1 MGLSNRKRTN
11 RRFNGTKMVVNNTGT
26 ASTIVP
32 KNDFSQTNQ
41 YNQISPDENNF
52 IPCTTNEGL
61 YDPNFVYQQR
71 GSVNVCL
78 DVNPFYGKN
87 KLMIGTNIG
96 LSVVNS
102 ESGELINNNDDLKP
116 ILSISQLPINQYM
129 VTGNFTG
136 FIKKINSDLTTD
148 NSFVPR
154 FQTNRLTIKSIVKF
168 TPDNKILLYMKGSSN
183 PFKIGYTGSTTN
195 YYQQIYKLNTD
206 GTIDTDFFNQ
216 TTFNIDTNTQFLPAN
231 LAIVYGIEIVPSTS
245 QELYKI
251 YIVGRFDE
259 YQEVPTFNFC
269 SIDQNGQI
277 DDEMYSPFSNI
288 NDYVTS
294 IKYVGNGKL
303 LIGGFFEDIQGYNY
317 LLRYDVNLDG
327 GFGDVDIT
335 FTKNNIPG
343 PVTSI
348 QIDTDNK
355 ILVSYNNLEVTGT
368 TNYIRLNFDGSADNT
383 FNVENFIPQSRRLSS
398 EFIYKSS
405 NGGYFLRQTGDSF
418 ENGVKSPT
426 FMKLKGC

>member
-41 YNQISPDENNF
+41 YNQISPNENNF
-52 IPCTTNEGL
+52 IPCTTDEGL
-61 YDPNFVYQQR
+61 YNPNFVYQQT

-87 KLMIGTNIG
+87 KLMIGRTIG
-96 LSVVNS
+96 LTVVNS
-102 ESGELINNNDDLKP
+102 ESGELIYNNDELKP
-116 ILSISQLPINQYM
+116 IFSISQLPINQYM

-136 FIKKINSDLTTD
+136 FVKKINSDLTED

-154 FQTNRLTIKSIVKF
+154 FQTNKFINKSIVKF
-168 TPDNKILLYMKGSSN
+168 TPDNKILLYMRGN
-183 PFKIGYTGSTTN
+183 ITPFKIGHTATTI

-216 TTFNIDTNTQFLPAN
+216 TIFPLDSNTQFFPAST
-231 LAIVYGIEIVPSTS
+231 AFVYDIEIVPSTS
-245 QELYKI
+245 QEFYKI
-251 YIVGRFDE
+251 YIVGKFNE
-259 YQEVPTFNFC
+259 YQEVSTFNFC

-277 DDEMYSPFSNI
+277 DDEMNSPFSNI

-294 IKYVGNGKL
+294 IKYVNNGKL

-327 GFGDVDIT
+327 GVGDVDIT

-368 TNYIRLNFDGSADNT
+368 TNYIRLNFDGSTDNT